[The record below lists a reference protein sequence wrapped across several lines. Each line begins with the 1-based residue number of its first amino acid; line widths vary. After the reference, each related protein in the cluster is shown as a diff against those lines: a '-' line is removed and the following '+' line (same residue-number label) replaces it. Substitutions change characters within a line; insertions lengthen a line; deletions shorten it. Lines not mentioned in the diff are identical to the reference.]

1 MRRLAPLLLDSTPLA
16 LRKVGV
22 FNLRTH
28 IYKQQPQTAGVLHS
42 FHDLDLCK
50 HLPNHGENAGV
61 PSSPGL
67 KNQLQ
72 PHSPAA
78 GEAEGAKGQANA
90 QGPQGNSSQ
99 EGAGGLSLQTGIP
112 KSRKTPNCESGKSE
126 TARPTQTDGQMD
138 GRSP

>member
-16 LRKVGV
+16 LGKVGV
-22 FNLRTH
+22 FNLRTR
-28 IYKQQPQTAGVLHS
+28 IYKQQPQTAGVLRS
-42 FHDLDLCK
+42 FHGLDLCK
-50 HLPNHGENAGV
+50 HLPNHGENAAV

-78 GEAEGAKGQANA
+78 GEAEVANGQALHLNA

-99 EGAGGLSLQTGIP
+99 EGAGGLVLANWDPQEQSD
-112 KSRKTPNCESGKSE
+112 
-126 TARPTQTDGQMD
+126 TQL
-138 GRSP
+138 